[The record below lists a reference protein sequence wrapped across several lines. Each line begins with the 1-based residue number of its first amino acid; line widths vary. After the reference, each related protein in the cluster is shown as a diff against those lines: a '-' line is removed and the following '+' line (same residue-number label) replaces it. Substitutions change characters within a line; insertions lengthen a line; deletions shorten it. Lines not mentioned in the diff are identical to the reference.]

1 MGTLKWAPQDGHL
14 GNGNKGTSKPG
25 QITQDVHLR
34 MGIPKWG
41 PTDGHLGTGTPGWA
55 QLGTTR
61 MRCEQGET
69 GNKRPGMW
77 ARLGLKPSEG
87 GEAEQ
92 GVTSEV

>member
-14 GNGNKGTSKPG
+14 GNGNKGKSKPG

-61 MRCEQGET
+61 MRLRTGRDREQE
-69 GNKRPGMW
+69 
-77 ARLGLKPSEG
+77 ARNVGKAGPKAFRRWGSG
-87 GEAEQ
+87 
-92 GVTSEV
+92 TRCY